1 MLNMLK
7 PLDSCL
13 YLTLSGHTRNLA
25 TNERLG
31 SSVMDRL
38 LDLLVA
44 SERPDHRKL
53 TCNCLCSFGL
63 RGQVGLWSHSK
74 SSKSIFSKCHIMSRA
89 PGKATRARPT
99 TWFGISGGATRAKF
113 CPHSASPRERDCQRI
128 TTSRLSQEVKICLS
142 KINFRFWTL
151 DLSHI
156 GTIFRRD
163 LLCDK
168 RLPAQISE
176 KKTVGK
182 LSLRVSCSFQH
193 SHGRM
198 PAGIRRACL
207 HIWPHKTLLQ
217 YMNCCSTSLLQWD
230 DIFAPISFFTITKVA
245 NRFVALFPL

>member
-176 KKTVGK
+176 KKRLASWASVFLAHFSTAMAECPLVLGE
-182 LSLRVSCSFQH
+182 RVCTSDHTRPCYSTWT
-193 SHGRM
+193 
-198 PAGIRRACL
+198 AAL
-207 HIWPHKTLLQ
+207 HPFCNE
-217 YMNCCSTSLLQWD
+217 MTSLLPFHFSQ
-230 DIFAPISFFTITKVA
+230 
-245 NRFVALFPL
+245 